1 MKIVVVGPSHPY
13 RGGIAAFTDR
23 LANEFVAE
31 GDDVHL
37 YTFTLQYPSILF
49 PGKTQYS
56 DAPAPK
62 KHQDFQKDKLN
73 KSFLMG

>member
-37 YTFTLQYPSILF
+37 YTFTLQYPSIFGYLL
-49 PGKTQYS
+49 
-56 DAPAPK
+56 
-62 KHQDFQKDKLN
+62 LN
-73 KSFLMG
+73 LYVLLLLV